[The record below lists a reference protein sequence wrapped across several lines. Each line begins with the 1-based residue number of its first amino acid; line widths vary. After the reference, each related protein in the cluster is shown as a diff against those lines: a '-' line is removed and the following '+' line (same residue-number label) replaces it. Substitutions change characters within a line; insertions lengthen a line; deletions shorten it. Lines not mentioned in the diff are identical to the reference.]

1 MKNLIKK
8 IFNLF
13 GLQICKL
20 SVTSSPAYQIVQAL
34 KHHNINLVF
43 DVGANTGQFA
53 SELRLYGYTGKIIS
67 FEPLQQAY
75 RLLEQR
81 AVGDNNWII
90 HPRCAIGEKSGDIE
104 INVAANS
111 VSSSILPMLKIHEHV
126 VPESQYTH
134 TEKVQLITL
143 DSILEKYTSFSDNL
157 FIKIDTQGYEWV
169 VLDGALLTL
178 QRCRGV
184 LLELSLVPLYGGQK
198 LWLDC
203 IERLRKTGINLYSI
217 QPGFTDPNTGQTLQL
232 DGLFFKPVN

>member
-1 MKNLIKK
+1 MINIIKK

-20 SVTSSPAYQIVQAL
+20 NTSTSPAYQTTQAL
-34 KHHNINLVF
+34 KFHNINIVF

-75 RLLEQR
+75 KILEKK
-81 AVGDNNWII
+81 AGHDDNWFI
-90 HPRCAIGEKSGDIE
+90 HPRCAVGEKIDGVE
-104 INVAANS
+104 INVAGNS
-111 VSSSILPMLKIHEHV
+111 VSSSLLPMLKSHKDV

-143 DSILEKYTSFSDNL
+143 DSILGQYISDSDNV
-157 FIKIDTQGYEWV
+157 FIKIDTQGYEWA
-169 VLDGALLTL
+169 VLNGAPQALKL
-178 QRCRGV
+178 CKGV
-184 LLELSLVPLYGGQK
+184 LLELSLVPLYEGQK

-203 IERLRKTGINLYSI
+203 IDRLNKVGIKLYCI
-217 QPGFTDPNTGQTLQL
+217 QPGFTDPKTGQTLQV
-232 DGLFFKPVN
+232 DGLFFKFDN